1 MLPVGPEKNM
11 SPKRTETRTLTTMTN
26 DLAML
31 IRILIQR
38 KRKTSDKI
46 KMTSEATR
54 KNMAEEIVTRK
65 KIKNEMLR
73 AHEMSIISPVENIK
87 NIPKTIEKLAKKYPN
102 MTKKTTKFMDE
113 KKKGDEKSLLGNII
127 IMVR

>member
-1 MLPVGPEKNM
+1 
-11 SPKRTETRTLTTMTN
+11 MTN

>member
-73 AHEMSIISPVENIK
+73 AHEMSITSPVENIK